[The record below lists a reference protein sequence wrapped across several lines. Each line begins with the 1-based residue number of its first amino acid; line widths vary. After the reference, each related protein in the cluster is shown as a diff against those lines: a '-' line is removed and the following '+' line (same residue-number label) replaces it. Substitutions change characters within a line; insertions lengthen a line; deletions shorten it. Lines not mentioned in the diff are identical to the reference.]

1 MMLAV
6 RRRALGKHD
15 FVWPVQVVDGSNLDA
30 VRCNDVHML
39 GDFAADVRCSGKA
52 ASSALILDLDFGMA
66 HGIANVLRTVISRLA
81 QGELFLHS
89 RVLSDH
95 SLFRPFLGFDDAVL
109 EQRIFGRDRAINGLA
124 LDLDRLTAQRTCSFT
139 GVSTT

>member
-1 MMLAV
+1 
-6 RRRALGKHD
+6 
-15 FVWPVQVVDGSNLDA
+15 
-30 VRCNDVHML
+30 
-39 GDFAADVRCSGKA
+39 
-52 ASSALILDLDFGMA
+52 MA

-109 EQRIFGRDRAINGLA
+109 EQRIFGRDRAIHGLA
-124 LDLDRLTAQRTCSFT
+124 LDLNRFT
-139 GVSTT
+139 SQANLLIHWRFDNVAADPNATVAHIAFADTKLLLVNRNDFLGSGGCGRPARSGGSLG